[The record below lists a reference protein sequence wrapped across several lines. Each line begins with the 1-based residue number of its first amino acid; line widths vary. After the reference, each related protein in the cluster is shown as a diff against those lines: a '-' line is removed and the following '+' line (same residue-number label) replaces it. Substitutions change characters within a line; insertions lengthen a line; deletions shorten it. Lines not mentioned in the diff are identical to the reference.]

1 MVENHVLQSKR
12 SFTFMALKGSI
23 EGLFR
28 VLRPKDV
35 TGERLFGEIGILPPF
50 WTMHP

>member
-12 SFTFMALKGSI
+12 SFTFMALKGNI

-35 TGERLFGEIGILPPF
+35 TGENLFGDLGMLPPSL
-50 WTMHP
+50 TMPL